1 MMKFLKWLY
10 PGLGVKRWFIL
21 GIIGLL
27 LLSTGIALLLH
38 INIVD
43 YIINMIFE
51 VILNLSGSLPY
62 YTNLIIGIIL
72 IVISLAMLTYAGNR
86 FVDKLN
92 KEIYKD
98 DDFVNVLYK
107 KNQLQKGPKVV
118 AIGGGTGL
126 SNLLRGLKEFTS
138 NITAIVT
145 VADNGGSSGKLR
157 DELDILPPGD
167 IRNCLVALADQ
178 EPLME
183 DLFQYRF
190 HKKGD
195 LRGHSF
201 GNLFIAAMTEVL
213 GDFEEAVEE
222 SSKVLAIQGK
232 VLPSTNQ
239 NVNLGAIYEDGTEIL
254 GESEIPNEQ
263 KSIKGVYLEPGSVQ
277 ITARAQNALLEADY
291 ILVGPG
297 SLYTSLLPN
306 LLVKGM
312 VDAIQNS
319 KAKKIFI
326 TNVMTQPG
334 ETTGY
339 SAYDH
344 LKVVYDHIGKQ
355 IFDYTIV
362 NRNGSRKDLL
372 EKYAEEGAYPVDND
386 IDKLRKLNIEIV
398 EGKLIQTG
406 DYIRHDPHK
415 LAELLVEL

>member
-1 MMKFLKWLY
+1 MKFLKWLY

-372 EKYAEEGAYPVDND
+372 EKYAEEGAYPVEND

>member
-1 MMKFLKWLY
+1 MKLYKWLY
-10 PGLGVKRWFIL
+10 PGLGIKRWFII
-21 GIIGLL
+21 GIIGFLL
-27 LLSTGIALLLH
+27 LITGIALLLH
-38 INIVD
+38 INVVD
-43 YIINMIFE
+43 YIIKMIFE
-51 VILNLSGSLPY
+51 IGTNLSGSLPY
-62 YTNLIIGIIL
+62 YTNMIIGILL
-72 IVISLAMLTYAGNR
+72 IISSLAMLTYAGNR

-92 KEIYKD
+92 QEIYKD
-98 DDFVNVLYK
+98 DDFVNVLFK
-107 KNQLQKGPKVV
+107 KNQLQKGPNVV

-126 SNLLRGLKEFTS
+126 SNLLRGIKDFTS
-138 NITAIVT
+138 NTTAIVT

-167 IRNCLVALADQ
+167 IRNCLVALADK

-190 HKKGD
+190 HKAGD

-222 SSKVLAIQGK
+222 SSKVLAIRGK
-232 VLPSTNQ
+232 VLPSTNEK
-239 NVNLGAIYEDGTEIL
+239 VNLAALYEDGTEII
-254 GESEIPNEQ
+254 GESEIPNTE
-263 KSIKGVYLEPGSVQ
+263 KSIKGVYLKPSNVE
-277 ITARAQNALLEADY
+277 ITKRAQEALLEADY

-312 VDAIQNS
+312 VESIKKS

-334 ETTGY
+334 ETTGFT
-339 SAYDH
+339 AYDH
-344 LKVVYDHIGKQ
+344 IKTVYDHVGKD
-355 IFDYTIV
+355 IFDYIII
-362 NRNGSRKDLL
+362 NKNGSDKKLL
-372 EKYAEEGAYPVDND
+372 EKYAEQGAYPVKEDL
-386 IDKLRKLNIEIV
+386 DKLNKLNIKIV
-398 EGKLIQTG
+398 EGKLLQSK

-415 LAELLVEL
+415 LAETLFDL

>member
-239 NVNLGAIYEDGTEIL
+239 NVNLGAIYEDGSEIL

-277 ITARAQNALLEADY
+277 ITERAKNALLEADY

-372 EKYAEEGAYPVDND
+372 EKYAEEGAYPVEND
-386 IDKLRKLNIEIV
+386 MDKLRKLNIEIV

>member
-1 MMKFLKWLY
+1 MKFLKWLY

-21 GIIGLL
+21 GIIGLI

-51 VILNLSGSLPY
+51 LILNLSGSLPY

-72 IVISLAMLTYAGNR
+72 IVVSLAMLTYAGNR

-239 NVNLGAIYEDGTEIL
+239 DVNLGAIYEDGTEIL
-254 GESEIPNEQ
+254 GESAIPNEQ

-277 ITARAQNALLEADY
+277 ITDRAKNALLEADY

-372 EKYAEEGAYPVDND
+372 DKYAEEGAYPVEND

>member
-21 GIIGLL
+21 GIIGLI

-43 YIINMIFE
+43 YIIKMIFE
-51 VILNLSGSLPY
+51 LITNLSGSLPY
-62 YTNLIIGIIL
+62 YTNMLIGISLIL
-72 IVISLAMLTYAGNR
+72 LSLAMLTYAGNR
-86 FVDKLN
+86 FVEKIN
-92 KEIYKD
+92 KEID
-98 DDFVNVLYK
+98 QDEDLVNVLYK
-107 KNQLQKGPKVV
+107 RNQLQKGPKVV

-167 IRNCLVALADQ
+167 IRNCIVALADQ

-201 GNLFIAAMTEVL
+201 GNLFIAAMSEVL
-213 GDFEEAVEE
+213 GDFEDAVEE
-222 SSKVLAIQGK
+222 SSKVLAIRGK
-232 VLPSTNQ
+232 VLPSTNEK
-239 NVNLGAIYEDGTEIL
+239 VNLGALYEDGSEMV
-254 GESEIPNEQ
+254 GESEIPNES
-263 KSIKGVYLEPGSVQ
+263 KGIRGVYLEPSSVQ
-277 ITARAQNALLEADY
+277 ITERAKEALLTADY

-297 SLYTSLLPN
+297 SLYTSILPN

-312 VDAIQNS
+312 VDSIKKS
-319 KAKKIFI
+319 EAKKIFI

-344 LKVVYDHIGKQ
+344 IKAVYEHIGDK
-355 IFDYTIV
+355 IFDYIII
-362 NRNGSRKDLL
+362 NKNGSRKELL
-372 EKYAEEGAYPVDND
+372 DKYADEGAYPVEND
-386 IDKLRKLNIEIV
+386 IDNLRKLNIEVV
-398 EGKLIQTG
+398 EGHLIQTS

-415 LAELLVEL
+415 LAEVLLEL

>member
-1 MMKFLKWLY
+1 MKFLKWLY

-239 NVNLGAIYEDGTEIL
+239 NVNLGAIYEDGSEIL

-277 ITARAQNALLEADY
+277 ITERAKNALLEADY

-372 EKYAEEGAYPVDND
+372 EKYAEEGAYPVEND
-386 IDKLRKLNIEIV
+386 MDKLRKLNIEIV

>member
-1 MMKFLKWLY
+1 MKFLKWLY

-277 ITARAQNALLEADY
+277 ITARAKNALLEADY

>member
-1 MMKFLKWLY
+1 
-10 PGLGVKRWFIL
+10 
-21 GIIGLL
+21 
-27 LLSTGIALLLH
+27 
-38 INIVD
+38 
-43 YIINMIFE
+43 
-51 VILNLSGSLPY
+51 
-62 YTNLIIGIIL
+62 
-72 IVISLAMLTYAGNR
+72 
-86 FVDKLN
+86 
-92 KEIYKD
+92 
-98 DDFVNVLYK
+98 
-107 KNQLQKGPKVV
+107 
-118 AIGGGTGL
+118 
-126 SNLLRGLKEFTS
+126 
-138 NITAIVT
+138 
-145 VADNGGSSGKLR
+145 
-157 DELDILPPGD
+157 
-167 IRNCLVALADQ
+167 
-178 EPLME
+178 ME

-239 NVNLGAIYEDGTEIL
+239 DVNLGAIYEDGTEIL
-254 GESEIPNEQ
+254 GESAIPNEQ
-263 KSIKGVYLEPGSVQ
+263 KSIKGVYLEPSSVQ
-277 ITARAQNALLEADY
+277 ITDRAKNALLEADY

-372 EKYAEEGAYPVDND
+372 DKYAEEGAYPVEND

>member
-1 MMKFLKWLY
+1 MKFLKWLY

>member
-277 ITARAQNALLEADY
+277 ITERAKNALLEADY

-372 EKYAEEGAYPVDND
+372 EKYAEEGAYPVEND
-386 IDKLRKLNIEIV
+386 MDKLRKLNIEIV

>member
-1 MMKFLKWLY
+1 MKIYKWLS
-10 PGLGVKRWFIL
+10 PGLGIKRWFII

-27 LLSTGIALLLH
+27 LLSTGVALLLN
-38 INIVD
+38 INIVN
-43 YIINMIFE
+43 YLIKMIHII
-51 VILNLSGSLPY
+51 VYKLSGYLPY
-62 YTNLIIGIIL
+62 YSNFVLGIVVIL
-72 IVISLAMLTYAGNR
+72 LSLVLLTYAGNR
-86 FVDKLN
+86 FIEKLN

-98 DDFVNVLYK
+98 DDFVNVLFK
-107 KNQLQKGPKVV
+107 KNQLQKGPNVV

-126 SNLLRGLKEFTS
+126 SNLLRGIKDFTS
-138 NITAIVT
+138 NTTAIVT

-167 IRNCLVALADQ
+167 IRNCLVALADK

-190 HKKGD
+190 HKAGD

-222 SSKVLAIQGK
+222 SSKVLAIRGK
-232 VLPSTNQ
+232 VLPSTNEK
-239 NVNLGAIYEDGTEIL
+239 VNLAALYEDGTEII
-254 GESEIPNEQ
+254 GESEIPNTE
-263 KSIKGVYLEPGSVQ
+263 KSIKGVYLKPSNVE
-277 ITARAQNALLEADY
+277 ITKRAQEALLEADY

-312 VDAIQNS
+312 VESINKS

-334 ETTGY
+334 ETTGFT
-339 SAYDH
+339 AYDH
-344 LKVVYDHIGKQ
+344 LKTIYDHIEDQ
-355 IFDYTIV
+355 IFDFTII
-362 NRNGSRKDLL
+362 NKNGSDKKLL
-372 EKYAEEGAYPVDND
+372 EKYAEQGAYPVKEDL
-386 IDKLRKLNIEIV
+386 DKLNKLNIKIV
-398 EGKLIQTG
+398 EGKLLQSK

-415 LAELLVEL
+415 LAETLFDL

>member
-1 MMKFLKWLY
+1 MKFLKWLY

-43 YIINMIFE
+43 YIIKMIFE
-51 VILNLSGSLPY
+51 VITNLSGSLPY
-62 YTNLIIGIIL
+62 YTNMLIGIIL
-72 IVISLAMLTYAGNR
+72 IVISLAILTYAGNR

-92 KEIYKD
+92 KEIYRD

-239 NVNLGAIYEDGTEIL
+239 NVNLGAVYEDGSEIL
-254 GESEIPNEQ
+254 GESEIPNKNKAIQ
-263 KSIKGVYLEPGSVQ
+263 GVYLEPGSVK
-277 ITARAQNALLEADY
+277 ITERSKNALLEADY

-312 VDAIQNS
+312 VETIKNS
-319 KAKKIFI
+319 EAKKIFI

-334 ETTGY
+334 ETDGY

-344 LKVVYDHIGKQ
+344 LKAVYDHIGEE
-355 IFDYTIV
+355 IFDYTII
-362 NRNGSRKDLL
+362 NKNGSKKELL
-372 EKYAEEGAYPVDND
+372 EKYAEEGAYPVE
-386 IDKLRKLNIEIV
+386 IDFDELKKMNINIV
-398 EGKLIQTG
+398 KGKLIQTG
-406 DYIRHDPHK
+406 DYIRHDPQK
-415 LAELLVEL
+415 LAEILVEL

>member
-72 IVISLAMLTYAGNR
+72 IVISLALLTYAGNR

-239 NVNLGAIYEDGTEIL
+239 NVNLGAIYEDGSEIL

-263 KSIKGVYLEPGSVQ
+263 KSIKGVYLEPSSVQ
-277 ITARAQNALLEADY
+277 ITERAKNALLEADY

-372 EKYAEEGAYPVDND
+372 EKYAEEGAYPVEND
-386 IDKLRKLNIEIV
+386 MDKLRKLNIEIV

>member
-1 MMKFLKWLY
+1 MKLYKWLY
-10 PGLGVKRWFIL
+10 PGLGIKRWFII
-21 GIIGLL
+21 GIIGFLL
-27 LLSTGIALLLH
+27 LITGIALLLH
-38 INIVD
+38 INVVD
-43 YIINMIFE
+43 YIIKMIFE
-51 VILNLSGSLPY
+51 IGTNLSGSLPY
-62 YTNLIIGIIL
+62 YTNMIIGILL
-72 IVISLAMLTYAGNR
+72 IISSLAMLTYAGNR

-92 KEIYKD
+92 QEIYKD
-98 DDFVNVLYK
+98 DDFVNVLFK
-107 KNQLQKGPKVV
+107 KNQLQKGPNVV

-126 SNLLRGLKEFTS
+126 SNLLRGIKDFTS
-138 NITAIVT
+138 NTTAIVT

-167 IRNCLVALADQ
+167 IRNCLVALADK

-190 HKKGD
+190 HKAGD

-222 SSKVLAIQGK
+222 SSKVLAIRGK
-232 VLPSTNQ
+232 VLPSTNEK
-239 NVNLGAIYEDGTEIL
+239 VNLAALYEDGTEII
-254 GESEIPNEQ
+254 GESEIPNTE
-263 KSIKGVYLEPGSVQ
+263 KNIKGVYLKPSNVE
-277 ITARAQNALLEADY
+277 ITKRAQEALLEADY

-312 VDAIQNS
+312 VESINKS

-334 ETTGY
+334 ETTGFT
-339 SAYDH
+339 AYDH
-344 LKVVYDHIGKQ
+344 IKTVYDHVGKD
-355 IFDYTIV
+355 IFDYIII
-362 NRNGSRKDLL
+362 NKNGSDKKLL
-372 EKYAEEGAYPVDND
+372 EKYAEQGAYPVKEDL
-386 IDKLRKLNIEIV
+386 DKLNKLNIKIV
-398 EGKLIQTG
+398 EGKLLQSK

-415 LAELLVEL
+415 LAETLFDL

>member
-1 MMKFLKWLY
+1 MKLYKWLY
-10 PGLGVKRWFIL
+10 PGLGIKRWFII
-21 GIIGLL
+21 GIIGFLL
-27 LLSTGIALLLH
+27 LITGIALLLH
-38 INIVD
+38 INVVD
-43 YIINMIFE
+43 YIIKMIFE
-51 VILNLSGSLPY
+51 IGTNLSGSLPY
-62 YTNLIIGIIL
+62 YTNMIIGILL
-72 IVISLAMLTYAGNR
+72 IISSLAMLTYAGNR

-92 KEIYKD
+92 QEIYKD
-98 DDFVNVLYK
+98 DDFVNVLFK
-107 KNQLQKGPKVV
+107 KNQLQKGPNVV

-126 SNLLRGLKEFTS
+126 SNLLRGIKDFTS
-138 NITAIVT
+138 NTTAIVT

-167 IRNCLVALADQ
+167 IRNCLVALADK

-190 HKKGD
+190 HKAGD

-222 SSKVLAIQGK
+222 SSKVLAIRGK
-232 VLPSTNQ
+232 VLPSTNEK
-239 NVNLGAIYEDGTEIL
+239 VNLAALYEDGTEII
-254 GESEIPNEQ
+254 GESEIPNTE
-263 KSIKGVYLEPGSVQ
+263 KSIKGVYLKPSNVE
-277 ITARAQNALLEADY
+277 ITKRAQEALLEADY

-312 VDAIQNS
+312 VESIKKS

-334 ETTGY
+334 ETTGFT
-339 SAYDH
+339 AYDH
-344 LKVVYDHIGKQ
+344 IKTVYDHVGKD
-355 IFDYTIV
+355 IFDYIII
-362 NRNGSRKDLL
+362 NKNGSDKKLL
-372 EKYAEEGAYPVDND
+372 EKYAEEGAYPVKEDL
-386 IDKLRKLNIEIV
+386 DKLNKLNIKIV
-398 EGKLIQTG
+398 EGKLLQSK

-415 LAELLVEL
+415 LAETLFDL

>member
-1 MMKFLKWLY
+1 MKLYKWLY
-10 PGLGVKRWFIL
+10 PGLGIKRWFII
-21 GIIGLL
+21 GIIGFLL
-27 LLSTGIALLLH
+27 LITGIALLLH
-38 INIVD
+38 INVVD
-43 YIINMIFE
+43 YIIKMIFE
-51 VILNLSGSLPY
+51 IGTNLSGSLPY
-62 YTNLIIGIIL
+62 YTNMIIGILL
-72 IVISLAMLTYAGNR
+72 IISSLAMLTYAGNR

-92 KEIYKD
+92 QEIYKD
-98 DDFVNVLYK
+98 DDFVNVLFK
-107 KNQLQKGPKVV
+107 KNQLQKGPNVV

-126 SNLLRGLKEFTS
+126 SNLLRGIKDFTS
-138 NITAIVT
+138 NTTAIVT

-167 IRNCLVALADQ
+167 IRNCLVALADK

-190 HKKGD
+190 HKAGD

-222 SSKVLAIQGK
+222 SSKVLAIRGK
-232 VLPSTNQ
+232 VLPSTNEK
-239 NVNLGAIYEDGTEIL
+239 VNLAALYEDGTEII
-254 GESEIPNEQ
+254 GESEIPNTE
-263 KSIKGVYLEPGSVQ
+263 KNIKGVYLKPSNVE
-277 ITARAQNALLEADY
+277 ITKRAQEALLEADY

-312 VDAIQNS
+312 VESIKKS

-334 ETTGY
+334 ETTGFT
-339 SAYDH
+339 AYDH
-344 LKVVYDHIGKQ
+344 IKTVYDHVGKD
-355 IFDYTIV
+355 IFDYIII
-362 NRNGSRKDLL
+362 NKNGSDKKLL
-372 EKYAEEGAYPVDND
+372 EKYAEQGAYPVKEDL
-386 IDKLRKLNIEIV
+386 DKLNKLNIKIV
-398 EGKLIQTG
+398 EGKLLQSK

-415 LAELLVEL
+415 LAETLFDL

>member
-1 MMKFLKWLY
+1 MKFLKWLY

-27 LLSTGIALLLH
+27 LLSTGLALLLH

-43 YIINMIFE
+43 YIIKMIFE
-51 VILNLSGSLPY
+51 AITHLSGSLPY
-62 YTNLIIGIIL
+62 YTNLIIGIAL
-72 IVISLAMLTYAGNR
+72 IIISLAMLTYAGNR

-107 KNQLQKGPKVV
+107 RNQLQKGPKVV

-126 SNLLRGLKEFTS
+126 SNILRGLKEFTS

-239 NVNLGAIYEDGTEIL
+239 NVNLGAVYEDGSEIL
-254 GESEIPNEQ
+254 GESEIPDENKVIQ
-263 KSIKGVYLEPGSVQ
+263 GVYLEPSSVE
-277 ITARAQNALLEADY
+277 ITQRAKSALLDADY
-291 ILVGPG
+291 IIVGPG

-312 VDAIQNS
+312 VDTIRKS

-344 LKVVYDHIGKQ
+344 LKTVYDHIGAE
-355 IFDYTIV
+355 IFDYTII
-362 NRNGSRKDLL
+362 NKNGSRKDLL
-372 EKYAEEGAYPVDND
+372 DKYADEGAYPVVND
-386 IDKLRKLNIEIV
+386 IEQLNKLDIKVV

-406 DYIRHDPHK
+406 DFIRHDPHK
-415 LAELLVEL
+415 LAEILVEL